1 MVDHGFVDVVVLE
14 DGLEATSGIASKLAL
29 EKPVVVVLG
38 LDSAIQLFARF
49 PDDKCDQNNGDNHL
63 EDKGHEGY
71 SGTLRIIED
80 LNRNTK

>member
-1 MVDHGFVDVVVLE
+1 MADHGFVAVVVLE
-14 DGLEATSGIASKLAL
+14 DGLKATSGIAAQLAL

-38 LDSAIQLFARF
+38 LDSAVQLFARF

-71 SGTLRIIED
+71 SGTLRIIQD
-80 LNRNTK
+80 LNRKRK